1 MNIADRSATRLVGR
15 EEEETR
21 CDDRCDELEIVRF
34 ALALHLEAEPYEI
47 EEHQRIEEDLGLD
60 PLDLVLV
67 VLRLEELGE
76 VEFPVAELEGIRTV
90 GDLVAVV
97 RRWCGEEEEDEEADE
112 EEDRPPAR
120 DQDRIP
126 TIPPPRPN
134 APGRKESGIHLRGG
148 QLGSPTVRRVMIG

>member
-47 EEHQRIEEDLGLD
+47 EEHQRLEEDLGLD

-76 VEFPVAELEGIRTV
+76 VEFPVADLEGIRTV

-97 RRWCGEEEEDEEADE
+97 RRWCGEEEEE
-112 EEDRPPAR
+112 EEEEERSAAR
-120 DQDRIP
+120 NQDRIR
-126 TIPPPRPN
+126 TIPAPHPN
-134 APGRKESGIHLRGG
+134 APERRKE
-148 QLGSPTVRRVMIG
+148 LGAPTVRRVMVG

>member
-47 EEHQRIEEDLGLD
+47 EEHQRLEEDLGLD

-76 VEFPVAELEGIRTV
+76 VEFPVADLEGIRTV

-97 RRWCGEEEEDEEADE
+97 RRWCGEEDE
-112 EEDRPPAR
+112 EEERPAR
-120 DQDRIP
+120 NQDRIR
-126 TIPPPRPN
+126 TIPAPRPTE
-134 APGRKESGIHLRGG
+134 PERRKSSGIHLRGG
-148 QLGSPTVRRVMIG
+148 QLGSPMVRRVMVG